1 MAISTS
7 QGPSLEV
14 SIRKKL
20 KGFELN
26 MSFRPGEAAWESL
39 DPPAAE
45 KA

>member
-26 MSFRPGEAAWESL
+26 MELQTGRGCLGILGPSGCGIA
-39 DPPAAE
+39 
-45 KA
+45 